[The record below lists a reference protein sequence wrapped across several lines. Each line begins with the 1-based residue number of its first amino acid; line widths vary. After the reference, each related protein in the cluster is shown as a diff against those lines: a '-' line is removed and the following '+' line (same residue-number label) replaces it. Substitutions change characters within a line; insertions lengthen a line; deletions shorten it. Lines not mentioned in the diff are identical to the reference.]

1 MQLSV
6 KITEPRKLII
16 EEITQKVNALSS
28 ELCVS
33 KIIERCTPLERKK
46 ISVIINEIKY
56 NANRIKNM
64 V

>member
-1 MQLSV
+1 M
-6 KITEPRKLII
+6 KAITRKLMI
-16 EEITQKVNALSS
+16 EELNQKVNKLSG
-28 ELCVS
+28 ELSVS
-33 KIIERCTPLERKK
+33 KIIDRCTPLEKKK